1 MHPIKPYPCPDVG
14 KHPRSYA
21 LGCCG
26 RPGNSAYFGLLE
38 LCKPKA
44 GETVVVSGAAGA
56 VGCLVGQI
64 AKIKGCRVVGIAGGQ
79 SKCDWLIND
88 LGFDAAIDY
97 KAPNLP
103 ESLSEAA
110 PNGIDCY
117 FDNVGGEIS
126 YHVTRQMNVNGRI
139 SICGS
144 VSAYNAEE
152 LPKGK
157 IMRMFIN
164 FLLIFFFFV

>member
-1 MHPIKPYPCPDVG
+1 MG
-14 KHPRSYA
+14 KYPRSYA

-64 AKIKGCRVVGIAGGQ
+64 AKIKGCRVVGIAGSQ
-79 SKCDWLIND
+79 EKCDWLINE
-88 LGFDAAIDY
+88 LGFDDAVNY
-97 KAPNLP
+97 KKPNLP
-103 ESLSEAA
+103 EALAAAA
-110 PNGIDCY
+110 PNGVDCY

-126 YHVTRQMNVNGRI
+126 YNVVRQMITNGRI
-139 SICGS
+139 AVCGS
-144 VSAYNAEE
+144 VSAYNSDPNQ
-152 LPKGK
+152 LPRG
-157 IMRMFIN
+157 IYLYYSEF
-164 FLLIFFFFV
+164 